1 MTFRQKLLLLFAAT
15 VLLCVAVISASVY
28 STIRRRFEQAD
39 QDRANAVAAQF
50 RSEFGR
56 RGLEVS
62 RKVESV
68 AASETVQHIALEMNR
83 GAADSGGYVGQAHTL
98 AGQQHLDFLEL
109 VDYRG
114 AILSSAQWQA
124 KFGYPEAAISQT
136 TISQATPPQAMPA
149 QTTLAQATTPAPAV
163 PAGAFLKREELP
175 DGATL
180 GLFAVRVAR
189 VGEQPLYVIGGE
201 RLDQGFLSTLDI
213 PTGTR
218 VLLYQNLDA
227 KWNPKSLLDLNGPAA
242 GVDQIAPLVAQVR
255 DTLEESQRVIHWT
268 SDSADAEV
276 FHAIPLTG
284 PIFSATI
291 QGSLNQGSP
300 NQGSLNQSPRN
311 QSPANQSP
319 ANQQLM
325 GVLLVGSSRRP
336 LIELQRQIVSTAML
350 VGGAGIFVA
359 VLASLWFAARVTRP
373 VVSLAEAARRVAA
386 GDLGAKVEVESSD
399 ELGELA
405 AAFNRMTEDLVQQ
418 KDRTLQAERVAAWR
432 ELARRLAHELKNP
445 LFPLQVTV
453 ENLMRAKQKSPEMF
467 EEVFHEGTATLLAE
481 INNLKTIIGRFS
493 EFSKM
498 PQPQRRPTQVND
510 VVRSVLRVFHAQL
523 RDSDRVTDRVTDK
536 EKNKIAVRIELA
548 EALPE
553 ISADPD
559 LLHRALQ
566 NLVLNAID
574 AMPQGGELAIRTR
587 TLDDRIELSVSDT
600 GSGLTQEECGRL
612 FTPYYTT
619 KQHGTGLGLAIVQSV
634 VSDHGGKISVQST
647 KEKGTTFRIEL
658 PCDFSAY
665 SASLR

>member
-1 MTFRQKLLLLFAAT
+1 MSFRKKLLLLFAAT

-28 STIRRRFEQAD
+28 STIRRSFEQAN

-50 RSEFGR
+50 RSEFQR
-56 RGLEVS
+56 RGLEVV
-62 RKVESV
+62 RKVDSV
-68 AASETVQHIALEMNR
+68 AASEAVQRIALDMNR
-83 GAADSGGYVGQAHTL
+83 GATDSVQYVSEAHTL
-98 AGQQHLDFLEL
+98 AGQQQLDFLEF
-109 VDYRG
+109 VDGRG
-114 AILSSAQWQA
+114 TILSSAQWQA
-124 KFGYPEAAISQT
+124 KFGYPEAAIPEA
-136 TISQATPPQAMPA
+136 TIPGATIPE
-149 QTTLAQATTPAPAV
+149 ATAPSR
-163 PAGAFLKREELP
+163 AFLKREELP

-189 VGEQPLYVIGGE
+189 VGEEPLYVIGGE
-201 RLDQGFLSTLDI
+201 RLDQGVLSTLDI
-213 PTGTR
+213 PGGTR
-218 VLLYQNLDA
+218 VLLYQNLDT

-242 GVDQIAPLVAQVR
+242 GADKIAPLVAQVR
-255 DTLEESQRVIHWT
+255 DSLQEFQGVIHWT

-284 PIFSATI
+284 PALTS
-291 QGSLNQGSP
+291 
-300 NQGSLNQSPRN
+300 
-311 QSPANQSP
+311 ANQSAANRSG
-319 ANQQLM
+319 ANQRLM

-336 LIELQRQIVSTAML
+336 LIELQRQVVSTAML
-350 VGGAGIFVA
+350 VGGAGILVA

-386 GDLGAKVEVESSD
+386 GDLGTKVEVESSD

-405 AAFNRMTEDLVQQ
+405 ASFNRMTEDLVQQ

-481 INNLKTIIGRFS
+481 IDNLKTIVGRFS
-493 EFSKM
+493 EFSRM
-498 PQPQRRPTQVND
+498 PQPQRQPTQVNE

-523 RDSDRVTDRVTDK
+523 RGNDNDK
-536 EKNKIAVRIELA
+536 EKNQISVHTKLA

-574 AMPQGGELAIRTR
+574 AMPQGGVLAIRTA
-587 TLDDRIELSVSDT
+587 TLGDRIEISVSDT
-600 GSGLTQEECGRL
+600 GSGLTPEECGRL

-634 VSDHGGKISVQST
+634 VSDHGGKISVEST

-658 PCDFSAY
+658 PCDFSAH

>member
-1 MTFRQKLLLLFAAT
+1 MSFRKKLLLLFAAT

-28 STIRRRFEQAD
+28 STIRRSFEQAD
-39 QDRANAVAAQF
+39 RDRANAVAAQF
-50 RSEFGR
+50 RSEFER
-56 RGLEVS
+56 RGSEVA

-83 GAADSGGYVGQAHTL
+83 GVTDSGEYVSEARSL
-98 AGQQHLDFLEL
+98 AGQQQLDFLEL
-109 VDYRG
+109 VESRG
-114 AILSSAQWQA
+114 TILSSAQWQA
-124 KFGYPEAAISQT
+124 KFGYPEPAI
-136 TISQATPPQAMPA
+136 P
-149 QTTLAQATTPAPAV
+149 QATTPVATV

-189 VGEQPLYVIGGE
+189 VGEQPLFVIGGE

-213 PTGTR
+213 PAGTH

-242 GVDQIAPLVAQVR
+242 GADKIAPLVAKVR
-255 DTLEESQRVIHWT
+255 DTLQESQRVIHWT

-284 PIFSATI
+284 PVFVAT
-291 QGSLNQGSP
+291 NQPAP
-300 NQGSLNQSPRN
+300 NQGG
-311 QSPANQSP
+311 

-325 GVLLVGSSRRP
+325 CVLLVGSSRRP
-336 LIELQRQIVSTAML
+336 LIELQRQIISTAML
-350 VGGAGIFVA
+350 VGGAGILVA

-386 GDLGAKVEVESSD
+386 GDLSAKVDVESSD

-405 AAFNRMTEDLVQQ
+405 ASFNHMTEDLLQQ

-453 ENLMRAKQKSPEMF
+453 ENLMRARQKSPEMF
-467 EEVFHEGTATLLAE
+467 EEVFREGTATLLAE

-498 PQPQRRPTQVND
+498 PQPQRRPTQVNE
-510 VVRSVLRVFHAQL
+510 VVRSVLRVFDAQL
-523 RDSDRVTDRVTDK
+523 QQ
-536 EKNKIAVRIELA
+536 EKNRISVRTELD

-574 AMPQGGELAIRTR
+574 AMPQGGELAVRTQS
-587 TLDDRIELSVSDT
+587 LGNRIELSVSDT

-634 VSDHGGKISVQST
+634 VSDHGGKISVEST

-658 PCDFSAY
+658 PCQPP
-665 SASLR
+665 LWQMT

>member
-1 MTFRQKLLLLFAAT
+1 MSFRQKLLLLFAAT
-15 VLLCVAVISASVY
+15 VLLCVAVISVSVY
-28 STIRRRFEQAD
+28 STIRRSFEQAD
-39 QDRANAVAAQF
+39 EDRANAVTAQF
-50 RSEFGR
+50 RSEFQR
-56 RGLEVS
+56 RGSEIV

-68 AASETVQHIALEMNR
+68 AASEAVQHVALDLDR
-83 GAADSGGYVGQAHTL
+83 GAANPGEYVSEARSL
-98 AGQQHLDFLEL
+98 AGQQQLDFLEL
-109 VDYRG
+109 VDSRG

-124 KFGYPEAAISQT
+124 KFGYPEPAITAA
-136 TISQATPPQAMPA
+136 TI
-149 QTTLAQATTPAPAV
+149 
-163 PAGAFLKREELP
+163 PAGAFLKHEDLP
-175 DGATL
+175 NGATL
-180 GLFAVRVAR
+180 GLFALRAARVAD
-189 VGEQPLYVIGGE
+189 QPLYVIGGE

-213 PTGTR
+213 PSGTR

-242 GVDQIAPLVAQVR
+242 GVDKIAPLVAQVR
-255 DTLEESQRVIHWT
+255 NSLQESQDVIHWT
-268 SDSADAEV
+268 SDPADAEV
-276 FHAIPLTG
+276 FRAIPLTG
-284 PIFSATI
+284 PAFGAPP
-291 QGSLNQGSP
+291 QNQANQGST
-300 NQGSLNQSPRN
+300 
-311 QSPANQSP
+311 SPAS

-325 GVLLVGSSRRP
+325 GILLVGNSRRP
-336 LIELQRQIVSTAML
+336 LIELQRRIVSTALL
-350 VGGAGIFVA
+350 VGGAGIIVA
-359 VLASLWFAARVTRP
+359 VLTSLWFAARVTRP

-386 GDLGAKVEVESSD
+386 GDLNAKVEVESSD

-405 AAFNRMTEDLVQQ
+405 ESFNRMTEDLVQQ

-453 ENLMRAKQKSPEMF
+453 ENLVRAKQKSPELF
-467 EEVFHEGTATLLAE
+467 DEVFHESTATLLAE

-498 PQPQRRPTQVND
+498 PQPQRQPVQVND
-510 VVRSVLRVFHAQL
+510 VVRSVLRVFQAQF
-523 RDSDRVTDRVTDK
+523 
-536 EKNKIAVRIELA
+536 EKQNQISVHTALA
-548 EALPE
+548 GTLPE

-574 AMPQGGELAIRTR
+574 AMPQGGDLTIRTA
-587 TLDDRIELSVSDT
+587 TLGDRIEISVSDT

-647 KEKGTTFRIEL
+647 KEEGTTFTIEL
-658 PCDFSAY
+658 PCEPQPS
-665 SASLR
+665 

>member
-28 STIRRRFEQAD
+28 STIRRGFEQAD

-50 RSEFGR
+50 RSEFQR
-56 RGLEVS
+56 RGLEVA

-83 GAADSGGYVGQAHTL
+83 GATDSGEYVGQAHTL

-124 KFGYPEAAISQT
+124 KFGYPEAAISQ
-136 TISQATPPQAMPA
+136 ATPPQATP
-149 QTTLAQATTPAPAV
+149 AQATTPAPAV

-213 PTGTR
+213 PAGTR

-255 DTLEESQRVIHWT
+255 DTPQESQRVIHWT

-284 PIFSATI
+284 PIFSTTNQI
-291 QGSLNQGSP
+291 SLNQGSLNQGS
-300 NQGSLNQSPRN
+300 LNQP
-311 QSPANQSP
+311 P

-386 GDLGAKVEVESSD
+386 GDLAAKVEVESSD

-405 AAFNRMTEDLVQQ
+405 ASFNRMTEDLVQQ

-453 ENLMRAKQKSPEMF
+453 ENLLRAKQKSPEMF

-481 INNLKTIIGRFS
+481 IDNLKTIIGRFS

-523 RDSDRVTDRVTDK
+523 RDNDK
-536 EKNKIAVRIELA
+536 EKNRIVVRTELA

-574 AMPQGGELAIRTR
+574 ALPQGGELAIRTGS
-587 TLDDRIELSVSDT
+587 LGDRIELLVSDT

-634 VSDHGGKISVQST
+634 VSDHGGKISVEST
-647 KEKGTTFRIEL
+647 KERGTTFRIEL
-658 PCDFSAY
+658 PCDFSAH

>member
-15 VLLCVAVISASVY
+15 VLVCVAVISASVY
-28 STIRRRFEQAD
+28 STIRRTFERAD
-39 QDRANAVAAQF
+39 RDRANAVAAQF
-50 RSEFGR
+50 QSEFQR
-56 RGLEVS
+56 RGREVS
-62 RKVESV
+62 NKVESL
-68 AASETVQHIALEMNR
+68 AAGEIVQHIALEMNR
-83 GAADSGGYVGQAHTL
+83 GATDSGECVGQAQTL
-98 AGQQHLDFLEL
+98 ARQQHLDFLEL

-136 TISQATPPQAMPA
+136 TISQAASPQAA
-149 QTTLAQATTPAPAV
+149 LAQATPPAPAV

-189 VGEQPLYVIGGE
+189 VGEQPLYVVGGE
-201 RLDQGFLSTLDI
+201 RLDQGFLATLDI
-213 PTGTR
+213 PAGTR

-255 DTLEESQRVIHWT
+255 ETLQESQRVIHWT
-268 SDSADAEV
+268 SDAADAEV

-284 PIFSATI
+284 PIFGATN
-291 QGSLNQGSP
+291 QSSTNQGST
-300 NQGSLNQSPRN
+300 NQAS
-311 QSPANQSP
+311 ANQSP

-325 GVLLVGSSRRP
+325 AVLLVGSSRRP
-336 LIELQRQIVSTAML
+336 LIELQRQIVSTALL

-373 VVSLAEAARRVAA
+373 VVSLAEAARRVAL

-405 AAFNRMTEDLVQQ
+405 ASFNRMTEDLVQQ

-453 ENLMRAKQKSPEMF
+453 ENLIRAKQKSPEMF

-481 INNLKTIIGRFS
+481 IDNLKTIIGRFS

-523 RDSDRVTDRVTDK
+523 RDSDRDTARVTDK
-536 EKNKIAVRIELA
+536 EKNKIAVRTELA

-574 AMPQGGELAIRTR
+574 AMPQGGELAIRTA
-587 TLDDRIELSVSDT
+587 TLGDRIELSVSDT

-634 VSDHGGKISVQST
+634 VSDHGGKISVAST

-658 PCDFSAY
+658 PREPQPWHSGQT
-665 SASLR
+665 

>member
-1 MTFRQKLLLLFAAT
+1 MSFRQKLLLLFAAT
-15 VLLCVAVISASVY
+15 VLLCVAVMSASVY
-28 STIRRRFEQAD
+28 STIRRSFEQAD
-39 QDRANAVAAQF
+39 QVRAQAVAAQF
-50 RSEFGR
+50 QSEFQR
-56 RGLEVS
+56 RGSEVA

-68 AASETVQHIALEMNR
+68 AASEAVQRIALDMNR
-83 GAADSGGYVGQAHTL
+83 GATDAGEYVGDAHTL
-98 AGQQHLDFLEL
+98 AGQQQLDFLEL
-109 VDYRG
+109 VDSRG
-114 AILSSAQWQA
+114 VILSSAQWQA
-124 KFGYPEAAISQT
+124 KFGYPEAALPEGRLSE
-136 TISQATPPQAMPA
+136 AK
-149 QTTLAQATTPAPAV
+149 TPADV
-163 PAGAFLKREELP
+163 GMAGSFLKREELP
-175 DGATL
+175 NGATL

-213 PTGTR
+213 PAGTR
-218 VLLYQNLDA
+218 VLLYQNLA
-227 KWNPKSLLDLNGPAA
+227 AEWNPKTLLDLNGPAA
-242 GVDQIAPLVAQVR
+242 GADKIAPLVAHAR
-255 DTLEESQRVIHWT
+255 DTLQESQGVINWT

-284 PIFSATI
+284 PNLNSASLNSATPI
-291 QGSLNQGSP
+291 SP
-300 NQGSLNQSPRN
+300 NR
-311 QSPANQSP
+311 
-319 ANQQLM
+319 QLL

-336 LIELQRQIVSTAML
+336 LIELQRRILSTAML
-350 VGGAGIFVA
+350 VGGMGILAA

-386 GDLGAKVEVESSD
+386 GDLGAKVDVESSD

-405 AAFNRMTEDLVQQ
+405 ASFNRMTEDLAQQ
-418 KDRTLQAERVAAWR
+418 KDRTLQSERVAAWR

-481 INNLKTIIGRFS
+481 IDNLKTIVGRFS

-498 PQPQRRPTQVND
+498 PQPQRRPTHVND
-510 VVRSVLRVFHAQL
+510 VVRSVLRVFQAQL
-523 RDSDRVTDRVTDK
+523 Q
-536 EKNKIAVRIELA
+536 EKNHITVRTELA
-548 EALPE
+548 DPLPE
-553 ISADPD
+553 ISADSD

-574 AMPQGGELAIRTR
+574 AMPQGGELTIRTAA
-587 TLDDRIELSVSDT
+587 IAHGVEVSVADT
-600 GSGLTQEECGRL
+600 GSGLTPEECERL

-634 VSDHGGKISVQST
+634 VSDHGGKISVAST
-647 KEKGTTFRIEL
+647 PEKGTTFRIEL
-658 PCDFSAY
+658 PCDFSAH

>member
-1 MTFRQKLLLLFAAT
+1 MSFRQKLLLLFAAT

-28 STIRRRFEQAD
+28 STIRRTFEQAD
-39 QDRANAVAAQF
+39 QVRANAVAAQF
-50 RSEFGR
+50 RSEFQR
-56 RGLEVS
+56 RGLEVA
-62 RKVESV
+62 REVESV

-83 GAADSGGYVGQAHTL
+83 GATDSGEYVGQAHTL

-124 KFGYPEAAISQT
+124 KFGYPEAALP
-136 TISQATPPQAMPA
+136 QATP
-149 QTTLAQATTPAPAV
+149 PAPAV

-201 RLDQGFLSTLDI
+201 RLDQGFLATLDI
-213 PTGTR
+213 PAGTR
-218 VLLYQNLDA
+218 VLLYQNLDPG
-227 KWNPKSLLDLNGPAA
+227 WNPKSLLDLNGPAA

-255 DTLEESQRVIHWT
+255 DTLQESQRVIHWT

-284 PIFSATI
+284 PIFSATN
-291 QGSLNQGSP
+291 QGSLNQGST
-300 NQGSLNQSPRN
+300 NHGSL
-311 QSPANQSP
+311 NQSP
-319 ANQQLM
+319 ANQQLLS
-325 GVLLVGSSRRP
+325 VLLVGSSRRP

-386 GDLGAKVEVESSD
+386 GDLNAKVEVESSD

-405 AAFNRMTEDLVQQ
+405 ASFNRMTEDLVQQ

-453 ENLMRAKQKSPEMF
+453 ENLLRAKQKSPEMF
-467 EEVFHEGTATLLAE
+467 EEVFQEGTATLLAE
-481 INNLKTIIGRFS
+481 IDHLKTIIGRFS

-510 VVRSVLRVFHAQL
+510 VVRSVLRVFQAQL
-523 RDSDRVTDRVTDK
+523 RGNDK
-536 EKNKIAVRIELA
+536 EKNQIAVQTVLA
-548 EALPE
+548 DALPE

-574 AMPQGGELAIRTR
+574 AMPRGGELAIRTG
-587 TLDDRIELSVSDT
+587 TLGDRIELSVSDT
-600 GSGLTQEECGRL
+600 GSGLTPEECERL

-634 VSDHGGKISVQST
+634 VSDHGGKISVEST
-647 KEKGTTFRIEL
+647 KEEGTTFRIEL
-658 PCDFSAY
+658 PCEPQPWQTG
-665 SASLR
+665 RT

>member
-1 MTFRQKLLLLFAAT
+1 MSFRKRLLLLFAAT
-15 VLLCVAVISASVY
+15 VLICVAVISASVY
-28 STIRRRFEQAD
+28 STIRRSFEQAN
-39 QDRANAVAAQF
+39 QDRANAIAAQF
-50 RSEFGR
+50 RSEFQH
-56 RGLEVS
+56 RGLDVV
-62 RKVESV
+62 RKIESV
-68 AASETVQHIALEMNR
+68 AAGETVQHIALDLNR
-83 GAADSGGYVGQAHTL
+83 GVADTGEYVSAAHTL
-98 AGQQHLDFLEL
+98 AGQQQLDFLEL
-109 VDYRG
+109 VDNRG
-114 AILSSAQWQA
+114 RILSSAQWQA
-124 KFGYPEAAISQT
+124 KFGYPEAAIPGA
-136 TISQATPPQAMPA
+136 TIPG
-149 QTTLAQATTPAPAV
+149 ATTAAAPT
-163 PAGAFLKREELP
+163 GAFLKREELP

-180 GLFAVRVAR
+180 GLFAVRAAR

-213 PTGTR
+213 PAGTR
-218 VLLYQNLDA
+218 VLLYQNLDT

-242 GVDQIAPLVAQVR
+242 GADKIAPLVAQVR
-255 DTLEESQRVIHWT
+255 ASQQESQSVIHWT
-268 SDSADAEV
+268 SDPADAEV

-284 PIFSATI
+284 PN
-291 QGSLNQGSP
+291 LNA
-300 NQGSLNQSPRN
+300 
-311 QSPANQSP
+311 ANQSG
-319 ANQQLM
+319 NQQLM

-336 LIELQRQIVSTAML
+336 LIELQRRVVSAAML
-350 VGGAGIFVA
+350 VGGAGLLVA

-386 GDLGAKVEVESSD
+386 GDLGTKVEVESSD

-405 AAFNRMTEDLVQQ
+405 TSFNRMTEDLLQQ

-493 EFSKM
+493 EFSRM

-510 VVRSVLRVFHAQL
+510 VVRSVLRVFQAQL
-523 RDSDRVTDRVTDK
+523 QQNGQIRMHT
-536 EKNKIAVRIELA
+536 ALA
-548 EALPE
+548 DALPE

-574 AMPQGGELAIRTR
+574 AMPQGGELAIRTA
-587 TLDDRIELSVSDT
+587 TMSDRIEISVSDT

-634 VSDHGGKISVQST
+634 VSDHGGKISVEST
-647 KEKGTTFRIEL
+647 TEKGTTFRIEL
-658 PCDFSAY
+658 P
-665 SASLR
+665 REPQPWQTGQN

>member
-1 MTFRQKLLLLFAAT
+1 
-15 VLLCVAVISASVY
+15 
-28 STIRRRFEQAD
+28 
-39 QDRANAVAAQF
+39 
-50 RSEFGR
+50 
-56 RGLEVS
+56 
-62 RKVESV
+62 
-68 AASETVQHIALEMNR
+68 
-83 GAADSGGYVGQAHTL
+83 
-98 AGQQHLDFLEL
+98 
-109 VDYRG
+109 
-114 AILSSAQWQA
+114 
-124 KFGYPEAAISQT
+124 
-136 TISQATPPQAMPA
+136 
-149 QTTLAQATTPAPAV
+149 
-163 PAGAFLKREELP
+163 
-175 DGATL
+175 
-180 GLFAVRVAR
+180 
-189 VGEQPLYVIGGE
+189 LYVIGGE

-213 PTGTR
+213 PAGTR

-242 GVDQIAPLVAQVR
+242 GADQLAPLVAQVR
-255 DTLEESQRVIHWT
+255 DTLQESQRVIRWT

-284 PIFSATI
+284 PN
-291 QGSLNQGSP
+291 LNA
-300 NQGSLNQSPRN
+300 
-311 QSPANQSP
+311 ANP
-319 ANQQLM
+319 IGANQQLM

-350 VGGAGIFVA
+350 VGGVGIMVA

-405 AAFNRMTEDLVQQ
+405 AAFNRMTEDLAQQ

-453 ENLMRAKQKSPEMF
+453 ENLMRAKQKAPEMF

-493 EFSKM
+493 EFSRM
-498 PQPQRRPTQVND
+498 PQPQRQPTQVND
-510 VVRSVLRVFHAQL
+510 VLRSVLRVFHAQL
-523 RDSDRVTDRVTDK
+523 Q
-536 EKNKIAVRIELA
+536 EKNQVAVRTELA
-548 EALPE
+548 DPLPE

-574 AMPQGGELAIRTR
+574 AMPEGGELTIRSA
-587 TLDDRIELSVSDT
+587 TLSNGVEISVSDT

-634 VSDHGGKISVQST
+634 VSDHGGKISVEST

-658 PCDFSAY
+658 PCDFSAH

>member
-1 MTFRQKLLLLFAAT
+1 MSFRKKLLLLFAT
-15 VLLCVAVISASVY
+15 TILLCVAVISVSVY
-28 STIRRRFEQAD
+28 STIRRSFEQAN

-50 RSEFGR
+50 RSEFQR
-56 RGLEVS
+56 RGSEVV

-68 AASETVQHIALEMNR
+68 AASETVQRIALDMNR
-83 GAADSGGYVGQAHTL
+83 GATDFGEYVNEAHAL
-98 AGQQHLDFLEL
+98 AGQQQLDFLEL
-109 VDYRG
+109 VDNRG
-114 AILSSAQWQA
+114 TILSSAQWQA
-124 KFGYPEAAISQT
+124 KFGYPEAAI
-136 TISQATPPQAMPA
+136 PQAP
-149 QTTLAQATTPAPAV
+149 TPGATTPATTG

-175 DGATL
+175 DGPTL
-180 GLFAVRVAR
+180 GLFAVRAAR

-213 PTGTR
+213 PAGTR

-242 GVDQIAPLVAQVR
+242 GVDKIAPLVAKVR
-255 DTLEESQRVIHWT
+255 DTLQESQSVIHWT

-284 PIFSATI
+284 PVFNAS
-291 QGSLNQGSP
+291 NQ
-300 NQGSLNQSPRN
+300 NTVNQSAPA
-311 QSPANQSP
+311 QSAS
-319 ANQQLM
+319 NQQLM

-336 LIELQRQIVSTAML
+336 LIELQRQVISTAML
-350 VGGAGIFVA
+350 VGGIGILVA

-373 VVSLAEAARRVAA
+373 GVAMAEAARRVAA

-405 AAFNRMTEDLVQQ
+405 ASFNRMTEDLAQQ

-453 ENLMRAKQKSPEMF
+453 ENLMRAKQKAPEMF

-481 INNLKTIIGRFS
+481 IDNLKTIVARFS

-498 PQPQRRPTQVND
+498 PQPQRQPTQVND
-510 VVRSVLRVFHAQL
+510 VVRSVLRVFNAQL
-523 RDSDRVTDRVTDK
+523 QHGQLQ
-536 EKNKIAVRIELA
+536 EKNPIAVHTELGD
-548 EALPE
+548 ALPE
-553 ISADPD
+553 LSADPD

-574 AMPQGGELAIRTR
+574 AMPQGGELTIRTQALGNR
-587 TLDDRIELSVSDT
+587 VEISVSDT

-619 KQHGTGLGLAIVQSV
+619 KQHGTGLRRAIVQSV
-634 VSDHGGKISVQST
+634 VSAHGGKISVEST

-658 PCDFSAY
+658 PCDFSAP

>member
-1 MTFRQKLLLLFAAT
+1 MSFRKKLLLLFAAT

-28 STIRRRFEQAD
+28 STIRRSFEQAD

-50 RSEFGR
+50 RSEFQR
-56 RGLEVS
+56 RGSEVV

-68 AASETVQHIALEMNR
+68 AASESVQRIALDMNR
-83 GAADSGGYVGQAHTL
+83 GATNAGDYVSEARTL
-98 AGQQHLDFLEL
+98 AGQQQLDFLEL
-109 VDYRG
+109 VDSRG
-114 AILSSAQWQA
+114 TILSSAQWQA
-124 KFGYPEAAISQT
+124 KFGYPEAAIL
-136 TISQATPPQAMPA
+136 QAPTPE
-149 QTTLAQATTPAPAV
+149 ATTPEPAS

-180 GLFAVRVAR
+180 GLFAVRVTR

-213 PTGTR
+213 PAGTR

-227 KWNPKSLLDLNGPAA
+227 QWNPKALLDLNGPAA
-242 GVDQIAPLVAQVR
+242 GVDKIAPLVAKVR
-255 DTLEESQRVIHWT
+255 DTLQESQGVIHWT

-284 PIFSATI
+284 P
-291 QGSLNQGSP
+291 SP
-300 NQGSLNQSPRN
+300 NAASQSGTNPR
-311 QSPANQSP
+311 
-319 ANQQLM
+319 LM

-336 LIELQRQIVSTAML
+336 LIELQRRVVSTAML
-350 VGGAGIFVA
+350 VGGAGILVA

-386 GDLGAKVEVESSD
+386 GDLDAKVEVESSD

-405 AAFNRMTEDLVQQ
+405 ASFNRMTEDLVQQ

-467 EEVFHEGTATLLAE
+467 DEVFQEGTATLLAE

-493 EFSKM
+493 EFSRM

-510 VVRSVLRVFHAQL
+510 VVQLGALRLSCAIAGERIRLQCIRSWRT
-523 RDSDRVTDRVTDK
+523 RCR
-536 EKNKIAVRIELA
+536 
-548 EALPE
+548 E

-574 AMPQGGELAIRTR
+574 AMPQGGEL
-587 TLDDRIELSVSDT
+587 DDSHR
-600 GSGLTQEECGRL
+600 GSRRW
-612 FTPYYTT
+612 
-619 KQHGTGLGLAIVQSV
+619 S
-634 VSDHGGKISVQST
+634 
-647 KEKGTTFRIEL
+647 
-658 PCDFSAY
+658 
-665 SASLR
+665 

>member
-1 MTFRQKLLLLFAAT
+1 MALD
-15 VLLCVAVISASVY
+15 I
-28 STIRRRFEQAD
+28 
-39 QDRANAVAAQF
+39 DRGVTDSGEYVGEARTLAAQ
-50 RSEFGR
+50 
-56 RGLEVS
+56 
-62 RKVESV
+62 
-68 AASETVQHIALEMNR
+68 
-83 GAADSGGYVGQAHTL
+83 
-98 AGQQHLDFLEL
+98 QQLDFLEL

-114 AILSSAQWQA
+114 TILSSAQWQA
-124 KFGYPEAAISQT
+124 KFGYPETAISEA
-136 TISQATPPQAMPA
+136 ATAD
-149 QTTLAQATTPAPAV
+149 

-175 DGATL
+175 EGATL

-189 VGEQPLYVIGGE
+189 IGEQPFYVIGGE

-227 KWNPKSLLDLNGPAA
+227 KWNPRSLLDLNGPAA
-242 GVDQIAPLVAQVR
+242 GVDKLSFLIAKVR
-255 DTLEESQRVIHWT
+255 DTSQESQAVIHWT
-268 SDSADAEV
+268 SDPADAEV

-284 PIFSATI
+284 PIFNTANRSAE
-291 QGSLNQGSP
+291 
-300 NQGSLNQSPRN
+300 
-311 QSPANQSP
+311 
-319 ANQQLM
+319 NQQLM
-325 GVLLVGSSRRP
+325 GILLVGSSRRP
-336 LIELQRQIVSTAML
+336 LIELQRQVISTAML
-350 VGGAGIFVA
+350 VGGIGILIS
-359 VLASLWFAARVTRP
+359 VLTSLWFAARVTRP

-386 GDLGAKVEVESSD
+386 GDLAAKVEVESSD

-405 AAFNRMTEDLVQQ
+405 VSFNRMTEDLAQQ

-481 INNLKTIIGRFS
+481 INNLKTIIARFS
-493 EFSKM
+493 EFSRM
-498 PQPQRRPTQVND
+498 PQPQRQPTQVNE
-510 VVRSVLRVFHAQL
+510 VVRSVLRVFQAQL
-523 RDSDRVTDRVTDK
+523 QDN
-536 EKNKIAVRIELA
+536 KNQIAVSLELA

-574 AMPQGGELAIRTR
+574 AMPEGGELTIRTT
-587 TLDDRIELSVSDT
+587 TLGDRIEIAVSDT

-634 VSDHGGKISVQST
+634 VSDHGGKISVEST
-647 KEKGTTFRIEL
+647 KEQGTTFRIEL
-658 PCDFSAY
+658 PCEPPHWRTGP
-665 SASLR
+665 L

>member
-1 MTFRQKLLLLFAAT
+1 MSFRQKLLLLFATT

-28 STIRRRFEQAD
+28 RSIRRSFEHAD
-39 QDRANAVAAQF
+39 QDRASAVAAQF
-50 RSEFGR
+50 RSEFQR
-56 RGLEVS
+56 RGAEVA

-68 AASETVQHIALEMNR
+68 VASETVQRMALDLNR
-83 GAADSGGYVGQAHTL
+83 GAEDPGEYVGAAHAL
-98 AGQQHLDFLEL
+98 ASQQQLDFLEL
-109 VDYRG
+109 VDSRG
-114 AILSSAQWQA
+114 SILSSAQWQA
-124 KFGYPEAAISQT
+124 KFGYPEAAISEGK
-136 TISQATPPQAMPA
+136 IPA
-149 QTTLAQATTPAPAV
+149 DAGLAGP
-163 PAGAFLKREELP
+163 FLKREEVP
-175 DGATL
+175 EGATL

-189 VGEQPLYVIGGE
+189 VGEQPLYAIGGE

-213 PTGTR
+213 PAGTR

-227 KWNPKSLLDLNGPAA
+227 QWNPKSLLDLNGPAA
-242 GVDQIAPLVAQVR
+242 GVDKIAPLVAKVR
-255 DTLEESQRVIHWT
+255 DTLQESQDVIHWS

-284 PIFSATI
+284 PNLGAA
-291 QGSLNQGSP
+291 NK
-300 NQGSLNQSPRN
+300 
-311 QSPANQSP
+311 SPANQSA

-325 GVLLVGSSRRP
+325 GILLVGNSRRP
-336 LIELQRQIVSTAML
+336 LVELQRRIVSTAML
-350 VGGAGIFVA
+350 VGGVGILVA

-386 GDLGAKVEVESSD
+386 GDLGAKVQVESSD

-445 LFPLQVTV
+445 LFPLHVTV
-453 ENLMRAKQKSPEMF
+453 ENLLRAKQKSPELF
-467 EEVFHEGTATLLAE
+467 EEVFQEGTATLLAE
-481 INNLKTIIGRFS
+481 IENLKTIIARFS

-498 PQPQRRPTQVND
+498 PQPQRQPTQVND
-510 VVRSVLRVFHAQL
+510 VVRLVLRVFHAQL
-523 RDSDRVTDRVTDK
+523 RDNQK
-536 EKNKIAVRIELA
+536 EKNRIAVHTELA
-548 EALPE
+548 DALPE

-574 AMPQGGELAIRTR
+574 AMPQGGELAIRTG
-587 TLDDRIELSVSDT
+587 TLRDRVEISVSDT
-600 GSGLTQEECGRL
+600 GSGLTPEECERL

-634 VSDHGGKISVQST
+634 VSDHGGTISVAST

-658 PCDFSAY
+658 PCDFSAH

>member
-1 MTFRQKLLLLFAAT
+1 M
-15 VLLCVAVISASVY
+15 
-28 STIRRRFEQAD
+28 
-39 QDRANAVAAQF
+39 
-50 RSEFGR
+50 
-56 RGLEVS
+56 
-62 RKVESV
+62 
-68 AASETVQHIALEMNR
+68 
-83 GAADSGGYVGQAHTL
+83 
-98 AGQQHLDFLEL
+98 
-109 VDYRG
+109 
-114 AILSSAQWQA
+114 
-124 KFGYPEAAISQT
+124 
-136 TISQATPPQAMPA
+136 
-149 QTTLAQATTPAPAV
+149 
-163 PAGAFLKREELP
+163 
-175 DGATL
+175 
-180 GLFAVRVAR
+180 
-189 VGEQPLYVIGGE
+189 
-201 RLDQGFLSTLDI
+201 
-213 PTGTR
+213 
-218 VLLYQNLDA
+218 
-227 KWNPKSLLDLNGPAA
+227 
-242 GVDQIAPLVAQVR
+242 R
-255 DTLEESQRVIHWT
+255 DTLQESQRVIHWT

-284 PIFSATI
+284 PNLSA
-291 QGSLNQGSP
+291 SN
-300 NQGSLNQSPRN
+300 
-311 QSPANQSP
+311 PAG

-350 VGGAGIFVA
+350 VGGVGIMVA

-373 VVSLAEAARRVAA
+373 VVLLAEAARRVAA

-405 AAFNRMTEDLVQQ
+405 AAFNRMTEDLAQQ

-453 ENLMRAKQKSPEMF
+453 ENLMRAKQKAPEMF

-498 PQPQRRPTQVND
+498 PQPQRQPTQVND

-523 RDSDRVTDRVTDK
+523 Q
-536 EKNKIAVRIELA
+536 EKNQVAVRTELA
-548 EALPE
+548 DTLPE

-574 AMPQGGELAIRTR
+574 AMPEGGELTIRSA
-587 TLDDRIELSVSDT
+587 TLSDGVEISVSDT

-634 VSDHGGKISVQST
+634 VSDHGGKISVEST

-658 PCDFSAY
+658 PCDFSAH